1 MAVKIRCTSCR
12 GAFPWNT
19 KEHWPKFCPLC
30 SADLG
35 DDRADDDIVM
45 PFIRSSSSKLAAADR
60 VYREM
65 EESSSRRAQAAAD
78 MVGAPVSEMSGLK
91 ITDMRDNQRP
101 GDLAVP
107 LPSNPVSDFMQQ
119 NPQASGFGTGRGVEY
134 SMAVQQGP
142 LPNAGART
150 RTMVQSL
157 HQDMVSQHCVGIDAD
172 TRRAVRPSIDVVS
185 ERPGNETYQPGYR
198 RRG

>member
-1 MAVKIRCTSCR
+1 MAVKIRCTHCR
-12 GAFPWNT
+12 GAFRWDT
-19 KEHWPKFCPLC
+19 AESWPKFCPMC
-30 SADLG
+30 RADFG
-35 DDRADDDIVM
+35 DERADDDIVM
-45 PFIRSSSSKLAAADR
+45 PFIRSKNSKLVTADK

-91 ITDMRDNQRP
+91 ITNMVDNQRP

-107 LPSNPVSDFMQQ
+107 MPSNPVSNFMQQ
-119 NPQASGFGTGRGVEY
+119 NPAASGFGTGRGVEY
-134 SMAVQQGP
+134 STAVQQGAH
-142 LPNAGART
+142 PNAGART
-150 RTMVQSL
+150 RTMVQNL
-157 HQDMVSQHCVGIDAD
+157 HQDMVRQHCVGIDAD
-172 TRRAVRPSIDVVS
+172 TRQRVLPSTDVVS